1 EGRAFTD
8 EDRLETVPV
17 VVVGETFARRT
28 WPGTSAI
35 GKRLRGHGFD
45 EKRAAPPWWTVV
57 GVVADV
63 RYRDLRSPSL
73 DVYVPYD
80 QAEFS
85 IGDIVIR
92 TRGSA
97 QAAIAAIH
105 ARLRSVDP
113 DGAIRIALMGDAIAR
128 TTAPAMILVVAVAA
142 SVIPA
147 RRAARVDPIVSL
159 RAE

>member
-17 VVVGETFARRT
+17 IVVGETFARRT
-28 WPGTSAI
+28 WPGTSAV

-45 EKRAAPPWWTVV
+45 EKRTIPPWWTVV

-85 IGDIVIR
+85 IGDVVIR
-92 TRGSA
+92 TRG
-97 QAAIAAIH
+97 
-105 ARLRSVDP
+105 P
-113 DGAIRIALMGDAIAR
+113 
-128 TTAPAMILVVAVAA
+128 APAAPRSSVPVLVSSQPLPRAA
-142 SVIPA
+142 SSRQCCSALVLWTSP
-147 RRAARVDPIVSL
+147 R
-159 RAE
+159 